1 MKLHRLSITCT
12 ALAGLF
18 ATSLLT
24 GCVSTSSTSPQITSA
39 SGDEKLPKK
48 ADLLFVQNAQGVRF
62 QKGTLTLRGVNPT
75 TVAFAD
81 RPVRFAGH
89 MPTSQFVPMWS
100 QGKDSF
106 LKDPPNATLSILDG
120 GKVSSVVVVLRNPR
134 LAGGD
139 LSYDV
144 QVLEGTPPARGGAA
158 SLFID
163 IIGMPRTP
171 YSYAGAARR
180 AYRTPYV
187 GVGGP
192 AVVHYG
198 ATAVVAGP
206 VYGPTVVHYGGTYVR
221 RW

>member
-1 MKLHRLSITCT
+1 MKTSPLLSSCGLLA
-12 ALAGLF
+12 ALATI
-18 ATSLLT
+18 ALLT
-24 GCVSTSSTSPQITSA
+24 GCASTPSSSAGITA
-39 SGDEKLPKK
+39 STDGGKLPKK

-62 QKGTLTLRGVNPT
+62 QKGTMTLRGVNPT

-89 MPTSQFVPMWS
+89 MPTSQFVPMWG

-106 LKDPPNATLSILDG
+106 LKDPPNATLSILSG

-134 LAGGD
+134 LAGGN

-144 QVLEGTPPARGGAA
+144 QVLEGAPPAHGGAV

-163 IIGMPRTP
+163 VIGMPRTP
-171 YSYAGAARR
+171 ASYAGAARR
-180 AYRTPYV
+180 DVRTPDV
-187 GVGGP
+187 GVGSP

-198 ATAVVAGP
+198 GTAVVGGP
-206 VYGPTVVHYGGTYVR
+206 VYGPTVVHYGGVYVR
-221 RW
+221 R

>member
-1 MKLHRLSITCT
+1 VS
-12 ALAGLF
+12 F
-18 ATSLLT
+18 A
-24 GCVSTSSTSPQITSA
+24 
-39 SGDEKLPKK
+39 
-48 ADLLFVQNAQGVRF
+48 
-62 QKGTLTLRGVNPT
+62 KGKMTLRGVNPLT
-75 TVAFAD
+75 IAFAD

-89 MPTSQFVPMWS
+89 MPTSHFPPMWS

-106 LKDPPNATLSILDG
+106 LKDPPNATVSILNG
-120 GKVSSVVVVLRNPR
+120 GKVSSLVVVLRNPR

-144 QVLEGTPPARGGAA
+144 QILEGTPPNHAGAA

-171 YSYAGAARR
+171 MSYAGAARR
-180 AYRTPYV
+180 DFRTPYV

-198 ATAVVAGP
+198 GTAVVGGP
-206 VYGPTVVHYGGTYVR
+206 IYGPTVVHYGGAYVR